1 MSGLFDDLP
10 EQRCGGGEAI
20 ASGKAR
26 LRVPVR
32 DEVRLEVIDLD
43 GLIGEDHAAR
53 LIWAYV
59 ERLDFSDFEA
69 KVRSREGGA
78 GMPQT
83 APQLLL
89 ALWLYATSD
98 GVGSA
103 RAIARLCAHDP
114 AYRWLCGGVG
124 VNHHA
129 LSDFRSAQGRRI
141 EQLLVQDVASLSAA
155 GLIDL
160 DEVAQ
165 DGVKVRAHAGAASFR
180 RRKTLESELAKAQ
193 ALLARL
199 GQDEDD
205 DPGSTSRRREARRAR
220 AARDRLARVEQ
231 ALAAQAAAE
240 ALRAKRAKTNKAE
253 TARQKEPRAST
264 TDPQARV
271 MKMPDGGFRPAYNVQ
286 FASLA
291 GSGIVVG
298 VQVATVGSDRGL
310 AEPMAR
316 KIAHSYGRRPA
327 RHLLDGG
334 YQAAADIEA
343 AHAGAT
349 RIYSPPLHSKS
360 GKDPYSPRPD
370 DGPGVAAWRQR
381 MQTPEAQAIYKR
393 RSRCELI
400 HARLRNL
407 RLDRLFVRG
416 AAKVEAWM
424 TGFALAMNILT
435 EARLRAAQPA

>member
-10 EQRCGGGEAI
+10 EHPGRGSEA
-20 ASGKAR
+20 AGAGKAR

-32 DEVRLEVIDLD
+32 DEMRLEAVDLD
-43 GLIGEDHAAR
+43 ALIGEAHAAR

-69 KVRSREGGA
+69 KVRSREGLP

-83 APQLLL
+83 SPRLLL

-103 RAIARLCAHDP
+103 REMERLCAYDP
-114 AYRWLCGGVG
+114 AYRWLCGGVT

-129 LSDFRSAQGRRI
+129 LSDFRSAEGARI
-141 EQLLVQDVASLSAA
+141 ERLLAQHVASLSAA

-160 DEVAQ
+160 DEIAQ
-165 DGVKVRAHAGAASFR
+165 DGVKVRARAGAASFR
-180 RRKTLESELAKAQ
+180 RRKTIENELIKAK

-199 GQDEDD
+199 AKDEDD
-205 DPGSTSRRREARRAR
+205 DPGSSSRRRKARQAS
-220 AARDRLARVEQ
+220 AAADRLARVDQ
-231 ALAAQAAAE
+231 ALAALGEAE
-240 ALRAKRAKTNKAE
+240 AVRAKREKTNKAE

-264 TDPQARV
+264 SDPQARV

-286 FASLA
+286 FASLP
-291 GSGIVVG
+291 GSGVVVG
-298 VQVATVGSDRGL
+298 VQVTTAGSDRGL
-310 AEPMAR
+310 AEPMAE
-316 KIAHSYGRRPA
+316 KIAAAFGRRPA
-327 RHLLDGG
+327 RHLIDGG
-334 YQAAADIEA
+334 YQAAPDIEA
-343 AHAGAT
+343 AHVAGT
-349 RIYSPPLHSKS
+349 LILSPPLRSKS
-360 GKDPYSPRPD
+360 GKDPHLPRPD

-381 MQTPEAQAIYKR
+381 MATPEAQAIYKR
-393 RSRCELI
+393 RSRCELV

-416 AAKVEAWM
+416 RIKVEAWM

-435 EARLRAAQPA
+435 EARLRTLQAN